1 MGVTQDKLVFR
12 QTRTTCIHSYTHY
25 CVYNQGAL
33 HTGGISGV
41 FLVNLKKLV
50 KCTIK
55 KDNNKKK
62 TYTFINQMQHLH
74 ACSSLMFRHSTVW
87 LSSPETIHY
96 FNQIVYAGCAAKSVK
111 PKPAESELDSSAEEG
126 SHSQCF
132 EKANPSLS
140 T

>member
-12 QTRTTCIHSYTHY
+12 QTRTTFIHSYTHY

-33 HTGGISGV
+33 HTGGKSGV

-62 TYTFINQMQHLH
+62 DIHFHHSNAALTCLFQPYVSAFDGVVIQSRDH
-74 ACSSLMFRHSTVW
+74 ALF
-87 LSSPETIHY
+87 
-96 FNQIVYAGCAAKSVK
+96 
-111 PKPAESELDSSAEEG
+111 
-126 SHSQCF
+126 
-132 EKANPSLS
+132 
-140 T
+140 

>member
-1 MGVTQDKLVFR
+1 MYFWKTLKNWL
-12 QTRTTCIHSYTHY
+12 
-25 CVYNQGAL
+25 NAL
-33 HTGGISGV
+33 
-41 FLVNLKKLV
+41 L
-50 KCTIK
+50 K

>member
-25 CVYNQGAL
+25 CVYKQGAL

-55 KDNNKKK
+55 KRQQKKD
-62 TYTFINQMQHLH
+62 
-74 ACSSLMFRHSTVW
+74 
-87 LSSPETIHY
+87 IH
-96 FNQIVYAGCAAKSVK
+96 FHQSNAALTCLFQPYV
-111 PKPAESELDSSAEEG
+111 SAFDG
-126 SHSQCF
+126 VVIQSRDHTLF
-132 EKANPSLS
+132 
-140 T
+140 

>member
-25 CVYNQGAL
+25 CVYKQGVL

-55 KDNNKKK
+55 KRQQQKKD
-62 TYTFINQMQHLH
+62 
-74 ACSSLMFRHSTVW
+74 
-87 LSSPETIHY
+87 IH
-96 FNQIVYAGCAAKSVK
+96 FHQSNAALTCLFQPYVLAFDGVVIQSRDHT
-111 PKPAESELDSSAEEG
+111 L
-126 SHSQCF
+126 F
-132 EKANPSLS
+132 
-140 T
+140 